1 MTARFNRAW
10 ARASRANLAASVGLL
25 LTLSAS
31 RSASASAK
39 RVTPVQCR
47 ASTPKVY
54 RFCAGKIPNFRAI
67 TRLLRRPKAGLRA
80 AVYEP

>member
-25 LTLSAS
+25 LTRSAS
-31 RSASASAK
+31 RSASAK